1 MGLCHSQGFKKRSS
15 SVNSRTKVGSVD
27 LFDKNSSVTNINEKR
42 GKTASNN
49 IKTIK
54 GKDNLSEF
62 EYEINKRN
70 DISQIDIL
78 SQIDKISNYSE
89 KIKYD
94 LINEDKNNNKKKSK
108 NIETFFNKV
117 VKQNSIISN
126 NKNNDVK
133 QKPIVNIKTKFNN
146 FSKDV
151 FISNFLFKAIAA
163 KFPSIIILKGESNL
177 KMYL

>member
-70 DISQIDIL
+70 DISKIDIL

-94 LINEDKNNNKKKSK
+94 LINEDKNNKKKSK

-146 FSKDV
+146 FSKNEFDAP
-151 FISNFLFKAIAA
+151 IK
-163 KFPSIIILKGESNL
+163 LKNIDL
-177 KMYL
+177 T